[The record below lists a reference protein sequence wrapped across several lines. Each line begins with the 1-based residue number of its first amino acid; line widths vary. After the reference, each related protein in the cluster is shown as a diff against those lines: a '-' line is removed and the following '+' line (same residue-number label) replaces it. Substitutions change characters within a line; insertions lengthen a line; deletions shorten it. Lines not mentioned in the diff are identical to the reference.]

1 MNRLKNI
8 AFSTLYMI
16 ITILVMTFIITIF
29 NYFGLFSKNIVSIF
43 KIIIPMLSLF
53 IGGFSIG
60 KKSNKKG
67 WLEGLILSI
76 VFIIILLIF
85 NFLAFNNTIEFK
97 NLLYYF
103 IMMVSCIFG
112 SMLGI
117 NKNIEN

>member
-8 AFSTLYMI
+8 AFSTLYMT

-43 KIIIPMLSLF
+43 KIIIPMLALF

>member
-43 KIIIPMLSLF
+43 KIIIPMLALF

>member
-1 MNRLKNI
+1 
-8 AFSTLYMI
+8 
-16 ITILVMTFIITIF
+16 
-29 NYFGLFSKNIVSIF
+29 
-43 KIIIPMLSLF
+43 MLSLF

>member
-43 KIIIPMLSLF
+43 KIIIPMLALF

-67 WLEGLILSI
+67 WLEGLLLSI